1 MARKPKGFR
10 TGHDDSLAC
19 PHRDVSV
26 CRKCATQ
33 YAEIVEVYGRHYW
46 IAMLPNVAH
55 YLPSEKRTATLSA
68 YENL

>member
-46 IAMLPNVAH
+46 IADVAERRA
-55 YLPSEKRTATLSA
+55 LFTERKTDGDFKCI
-68 YENL
+68 